1 MSGGGQKNS
10 VAYFNLISTIFLKFW
25 DSHVSG
31 RTRLY
36 M

>member
-1 MSGGGQKNS
+1 MSGGGQKKLS

-31 RTRLY
+31 RT
-36 M
+36 